1 MTRQQ
6 LQAITKGVLQMQKT
20 IFLTTA
26 LNFACLVVVAIYT
39 TIIHNIFNNEY
50 IYQYSPVGVLLMVSI
65 VPVGL
70 TVWHICHNVFLT
82 YKE

>member
-1 MTRQQ
+1 
-6 LQAITKGVLQMQKT
+6 MQKT
-20 IFLTTA
+20 IFLAIA
-26 LNFACLVVVAIYT
+26 LNFACLVVVAIYI

-50 IYQYSPVGVLLMVSI
+50 IYQYSPVGVLLMFSI

-82 YKE
+82 YKK